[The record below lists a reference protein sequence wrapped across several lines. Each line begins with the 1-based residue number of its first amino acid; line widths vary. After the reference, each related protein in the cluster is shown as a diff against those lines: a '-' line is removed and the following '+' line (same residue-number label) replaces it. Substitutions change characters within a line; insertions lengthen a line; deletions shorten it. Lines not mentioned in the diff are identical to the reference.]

1 MNWRPT
7 AQENCY
13 DDALPWFPMVE
24 GAHESDISEGVKSG
38 NDRNCKSPGFEWLY
52 NFYIAGK
59 KESVTRIVSLPMFKE
74 LTQAV
79 FSTAMPEKD
88 QSSDYGYITW
98 KDVLNIVTTF
108 LLLPLHVIWRILTAS
123 CPNNSWR
130 MMITLVVARYLM
142 DHLCYRELQYLSGQ
156 AVDVYARWIFLRGL
170 PSTVDKIRENGAY
183 LLWVDPKRMD
193 KVLLYIPG
201 GGYVLPPF
209 DSFFSFW
216 RYVQLELAVRN
227 IQVGAA
233 VLSYNLIPNARFPS
247 QLHEAQSAIEYL
259 IQSGVKPENIELV
272 GDSAG
277 CNLILQILSHIL
289 HPLPTLKPF
298 EAMRFRGACLI
309 SPWVSPSGEIGAET
323 FRRNSKTDV
332 ISSDALLLWAE
343 PSLRDFSD
351 SALPFIEPAKAPEA
365 WFSGVDKLVE
375 RILIT
380 SGLHSN
386 VKYVV
391 QKDGVHD
398 EVLHEFALYN
408 RPVGELAPLIVNW
421 IATGFRNYNSDS
433 MLKLPESDHKTSK

>member
-1 MNWRPT
+1 
-7 AQENCY
+7 
-13 DDALPWFPMVE
+13 
-24 GAHESDISEGVKSG
+24 
-38 NDRNCKSPGFEWLY
+38 
-52 NFYIAGK
+52 
-59 KESVTRIVSLPMFKE
+59 
-74 LTQAV
+74 
-79 FSTAMPEKD
+79 
-88 QSSDYGYITW
+88 
-98 KDVLNIVTTF
+98 
-108 LLLPLHVIWRILTAS
+108 
-123 CPNNSWR
+123 
-130 MMITLVVARYLM
+130 M
-142 DHLCYRELQYLSGQ
+142 DHLRYRELQYLSGR

-170 PSTVDKIRENGAY
+170 PSTIDKLPENGAY
-183 LLWVDPKRMD
+183 LLWVGPRRLD

-227 IQVGAA
+227 IQVGVA

-259 IQSGVKPENIELV
+259 IQSGVKPENVELV

-277 CNLILQILSHIL
+277 CNLILQIFSHTL

-309 SPWVSPSGEIGAET
+309 SPWVSPSGGIGAET
-323 FRRNSKTDV
+323 FRRNGKTDV
-332 ISSDALLLWAE
+332 ISSDDLLLWAE
-343 PSLRDFSD
+343 PSLRDLPDF
-351 SALPFIEPAKAPEA
+351 ALPFIEPAKAPEA
-365 WFSGVDKLVE
+365 WFSGMDKLVE

-380 SGLHSN
+380 SGGAECMHEAHNYFHERHLKDYHSN
-386 VKYVV
+386 VQYVV

-421 IATGFRNYNSDS
+421 IATGFHLTDS
-433 MLKLPESDHKTSK
+433 PATLVSSIK